1 VIGTRTAAWI
11 VDLLLYAVLI
21 IGVLGPTPLSPL
33 AEYSKVP
40 DGMSMDTACER
51 VGDLADD
58 VSSCFLI
65 GDRVYFTD
73 SSDAAIQIVGWLAYV
88 GLIYIVWQGLTGLTP
103 GKLLFG
109 LRTVGEDGKAPGMG
123 RAFIRSVLW
132 IVDGFPY
139 CIPGIVGFVTGLT
152 SSGHR
157 RVGDMAAKTFVVG
170 KGDMGQPVMV
180 AGLTATTGY
189 GTPTVYGAG
198 PGYAQVPSSAPWGT
212 PPAAPGAGG
221 PGAAGWG
228 TPPTAPT
235 APQPPYGATDA
246 RPAPPMA
253 PPYTAPTEATP
264 SGGYPAPP
272 ASAPGAPDAP
282 AWAPA
287 AADTSAITG
296 LTSDAPDPAAF
307 DESSDPTDADL
318 STGDDAPVAAYATD
332 VDSGDSTPAVET
344 GAAGDAAGDAGDGSP
359 RADTAVGSPPT
370 AETVDAPSPTGD
382 APVGDA
388 PASEPASEIPAATP
402 PAVDDTPAPAPAVT
416 PDPTPAG
423 EPVASPAPAAIT
435 AGTAPTAGPDVEQT
449 YSPQWD
455 AARGAYIQWDPNRSR
470 WLQWDDTAKEWKPI

>member
-1 VIGTRTAAWI
+1 MIGARTAAWI

-170 KGDMGQPVMV
+170 KGDVGQPVMV

-212 PPAAPGAGG
+212 PPAAPGAGVPG
-221 PGAAGWG
+221 AAGAAGWG
-228 TPPTAPT
+228 TPPT

-272 ASAPGAPDAP
+272 ASAAGAPDAP

-287 AADTSAITG
+287 AADASATAG
-296 LTSDAPDPAAF
+296 LASDAPDPAAF

-318 STGDDAPVAAYATD
+318 STGDDAPVAAYAAADAD
-332 VDSGDSTPAVET
+332 VDSGDSTPAGET
-344 GAAGDAAGDAGDGSP
+344 AAAAADEDSPGADTEAGSP
-359 RADTAVGSPPT
+359 LT
-370 AETVDAPSPTGD
+370 AETVEAPSPTDD
-382 APVGDA
+382 A
-388 PASEPASEIPAATP
+388 P

-416 PDPTPAG
+416 PAPAS
-423 EPVASPAPAAIT
+423 EPEAAPAPAAPAEATPAATT

-449 YSPQWD
+449 YNPQWD

-470 WLQWDDTAKEWKPI
+470 WLQWDDTGKEWKPI